1 MHFTLKKIQGLLL
14 RLVNND
20 VDISHRT
27 IVIGNMASS
36 LTRKSSNRVNNI
48 FSDKKSTKK
57 KATFA
62 LEANEALIHVN
73 NAREDITKILLF
85 QSFRR
90 EGGGQFLVLQLKYFL
105 NIKNCSWLGYRPEG
119 IAPQRS

>member
-1 MHFTLKKIQGLLL
+1 M
-14 RLVNND
+14 VNND

-90 EGGGQFLVLQLKYFL
+90 GGGAVL
-105 NIKNCSWLGYRPEG
+105 SS
-119 IAPQRS
+119 AT